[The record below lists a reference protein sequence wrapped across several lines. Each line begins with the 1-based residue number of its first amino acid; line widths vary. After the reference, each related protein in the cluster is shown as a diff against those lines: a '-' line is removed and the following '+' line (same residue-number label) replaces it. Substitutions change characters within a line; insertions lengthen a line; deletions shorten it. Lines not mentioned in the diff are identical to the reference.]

1 MIELK
6 NIVKKYRRSTVLDI
20 ENLQINEGQI
30 IGLLGNNGAGKSTL
44 LRAILDLLNLQQ
56 GSIEIDKVDISKT
69 EAWKFSISSY
79 LDEGFLI
86 PYLKPIEYFEFI
98 GKAYGI
104 SIVELKTHL
113 EGMKDFLG
121 KDILRSE
128 KYIKQYSK
136 GNIQKIGI
144 AAALLPNTKYVIL
157 DEPFANLDPSSQSE
171 LKHLINKRHQDK
183 GTCLIVS
190 SHDLTH
196 TKDLSHRV
204 ILLEE
209 GVIKMDELVTPQSF
223 SDVEKYFF
231 KNR

>member
-6 NIVKKYRRSTVLDI
+6 NVIKKYGRSTVLNI
-20 ENLQINEGQI
+20 ENLQIKEEQI

-44 LRAILDLLNLQQ
+44 LRAILDLLNLEQ
-56 GSIEIDKVDISKT
+56 GSVEIDKADISKT

-86 PYLKPIEYFEFI
+86 PYLKPIEYLEFI

-104 SIVELKTHL
+104 NTIDLKVRL
-113 EGMKDFLG
+113 ESMKDFLG
-121 KDILRSE
+121 KDILRSD

-144 AAALLPNTKYVIL
+144 AAALLPDTKYVIL
-157 DEPFANLDPSSQSE
+157 DEPFANLDPSSQNE
-171 LKHLINKRHQDK
+171 LKYLINKRHQEK

-196 TKDLSHRV
+196 TKDLSHRI

-209 GVIKMDELVTPQSF
+209 GTVKIDELINPQSF
-223 SDVEKYFF
+223 IDVEKYFF

>member
-6 NIVKKYRRSTVLDI
+6 NVIKKYGRSTVLNI
-20 ENLQINEGQI
+20 ENLQIKEEQI

-44 LRAILDLLNLQQ
+44 LRAILDLLNLEQ
-56 GSIEIDKVDISKT
+56 GSIEIDEADISKT

-86 PYLKPIEYFEFI
+86 PYLKPIEYLEFI

-104 SIVELKTHL
+104 STIELKARL
-113 EGMKDFLG
+113 ESMKDFLG

-144 AAALLPNTKYVIL
+144 AAALLPDTKYVIL
-157 DEPFANLDPSSQSE
+157 DEPFANLDPSSQNE
-171 LKHLINKRHQDK
+171 LKYLINKRHQEK

-196 TKDLSHRV
+196 TKDLSHRI

-209 GVIKMDELVTPQSF
+209 GTVKIDELITPQSF
-223 SDVEKYFF
+223 IDVEKYFF

>member
-6 NIVKKYRRSTVLDI
+6 NIVKKYGASIVLNI
-20 ENLQINEGQI
+20 ENLKINEGQI

-56 GSIEIDKVDISKT
+56 GSIEIDNVDISKT
-69 EAWKFSISSY
+69 ELWKFNISSY

-98 GKAYGI
+98 GKAYSI
-104 SIVELKTHL
+104 STIELKTQL
-113 EGMKDFLG
+113 EKMQDFLG
-121 KDILRSE
+121 KDILRGE

-144 AAALLPNTKYVIL
+144 AAALLPDTKYVIL
-157 DEPFANLDPSSQSE
+157 DEPFANLDPSSQNE
-171 LKHLINKRHQDK
+171 LKYLINKRYKEK

-190 SHDLTH
+190 SHDLAH
-196 TKDLSHRV
+196 TKDLSHRI

-209 GVIKMDELVTPQSF
+209 GSIKINEVVTPQSF
-223 SDVEKYFF
+223 AEVEKYFF

>member
-6 NIVKKYRRSTVLDI
+6 NVIKKYGRSTVLNI
-20 ENLQINEGQI
+20 ENLQIKEEQI

-44 LRAILDLLNLQQ
+44 LRAILDLLNLEQ
-56 GSIEIDKVDISKT
+56 GSVEIDKADISKT

-86 PYLKPIEYFEFI
+86 PYLKPIEYLEFI

-104 SIVELKTHL
+104 NTIDLKVRL
-113 EGMKDFLG
+113 ESMKDFLG
-121 KDILRSE
+121 KDILRSD

-144 AAALLPNTKYVIL
+144 AAALLPDTKYVIL
-157 DEPFANLDPSSQSE
+157 DEPFANLDPSSQNE
-171 LKHLINKRHQDK
+171 LKYLINKRHQEK

-196 TKDLSHRV
+196 TKDLSHRI

-209 GVIKMDELVTPQSF
+209 GTIKIDELINPQSF
-223 SDVEKYFF
+223 IDVEKYFF